1 MSKFVLVAQ
10 ESHTLPYAV
19 MIDSESFESAV
30 AKLSEMQEGRLVF
43 DPQLLIDVE
52 SGEVKRVFKEGP
64 DSWSLSD
71 TAFEKLGFA
80 TPDEY
85 FEAEA

>member
-10 ESHTLPYAV
+10 ESHTLPYAIKV
-19 MIDSESFESAV
+19 DSESFESAV
-30 AKLSEMQEGRLVF
+30 ATIPEMLEGRLVF

-52 SGEVKRVFKEGP
+52 SGEVRRLFKEGP

-85 FEAEA
+85 FEAGT

>member
-1 MSKFVLVAQ
+1 MSKFILVAR

-19 MIDSESFESAV
+19 KVDSESFESAV
-30 AKLSEMQEGRLVF
+30 ATIPGMQDGRLVF

-52 SGEVKRVFKEGP
+52 SGEVRRVFKEGP
-64 DSWSLSD
+64 ENWSLSD
-71 TAFEKLGFA
+71 TAFEKMGFA

-85 FEAEA
+85 FKE